1 MVPVEV
7 IVRRLATG
15 SFLKT
20 HPQYKGA
27 RERPLVLLSSLFS
40 FLFLFC
46 TIWPD
51 G

>member
-27 RERPLVLLSSLFS
+27 RTPACFFSLS
-40 FLFLFC
+40 FLFLSFAKWAML
-46 TIWPD
+46 TM
-51 G
+51 